1 MRSRAL
7 LQSIAAAI
15 ADSTLLTAQEQEPA
29 APRYRVEAERLSDIE
44 SGDYREERLFGGFRF
59 TIPSMKLEVRGNNA
73 LLLLDIEAAHAM
85 FASPSTTGL
94 PRRGIDM
101 PAPRRRLSP
110 EELRTRLERTMQAVG
125 QDVSAPEDGSA
136 DRALDL
142 VRYIYFEGGITVVR
156 DGVEVIRCDRLWISP
171 LDDRI
176 VVENAEIRY
185 QTGTKATS
193 STLVVRGPRLVKSG
207 GRWTGRDLTIT
218 TCTAGEPHVALASGE
233 VEIIER
239 PGEFEVISR
248 GQSLQIGGTNLM
260 PLPDAHFFTASQ
272 SEFPIRRVR
281 GGYSSTE
288 GFEAEVLLGTT
299 WNGTGG
305 ALHHAITGRPASEF
319 RGEWELGLGWIQER
333 GEPISG
339 AVEYRVDGLY
349 EGRTDV
355 YGLDDSGKNIREV
368 VRNLDG
374 SLINDT
380 GRGLFRT
387 QNRVRLGTDTHLDLT
402 AFAATDPA
410 VLPEFFGGDYRS
422 KELPETSAYLHHSS
436 GSHLFT
442 VGTRHNLDDFSYRD
456 NRALANRFVEEEPVV
471 TWNWIAQPIAE
482 TPWETPVVLDV
493 AAEIGERRSKY
504 DPLAT
509 ATINDRTLRADQ
521 RIEIS
526 APFHFAELNFRPYVA
541 GSGTYYDQ
549 TVDGRDDARIAWEA
563 GFEVGTRL
571 SRSWHWTDEEGEQSL
586 RHVIAP
592 KITFA
597 DRFRVDD
604 SPSEFYQFD
613 ATDALTEQNL
623 IRFELRNLVQRMD
636 PVDGTPQPRDF
647 LMVDLAQDLWPN
659 AGRDNQGDQ
668 LGLLYYDVIVRP
680 KANWLPFDNFS
691 FALYGDHDWNDG
703 LRTLDT
709 ELRFGPLAGIS
720 WGADYRTDSEV
731 QGAVGVSASTTLFG
745 RWNAYARSLYDLDRD
760 QFLTYG
766 FGLRRNDHDW
776 SIALNVGYNPFT
788 EETSFRIEFEPRLG
802 GISRRHEDRFGG
814 SELHDT
820 GLAARY

>member
-1 MRSRAL
+1 MRSRLFLRGIVATIAASAL
-7 LQSIAAAI
+7 LS
-15 ADSTLLTAQEQEPA
+15 AQEDTPSEM
-29 APRYRVEAERLSDIE
+29 RYRIEAERLNDIE
-44 SGDYREERLFGGFRF
+44 TGDYREERLFGGFRF
-59 TIPSMKLEVRGNNA
+59 TIPSLKLEVRGNNA
-73 LLLLDIEAAHAM
+73 LLLLDLEAARAM
-85 FASPSTTGL
+85 FANPSSSGL
-94 PRRGIDM
+94 PRRGVDL

-125 QDVSAPEDGSA
+125 HAATTPDDGTA
-136 DRALDL
+136 DRALNL

-193 STLVVRGPRLVKSG
+193 STLVVRGPQLVKSG
-207 GRWTGRDLTIT
+207 ARWTGRDLTIT

-233 VEIIER
+233 VEILER

-248 GQSLQIGGTNLM
+248 GQTLQVGGTNIL

-288 GFEAEVLLGTT
+288 GFNAEVLVGTT

-305 ALHHAITGRPASEF
+305 AMHQAVTGRPASEF
-319 RGEWELGLGWIQER
+319 RGDWEFGLGWIQKR
-333 GEPISG
+333 GEPVSG
-339 AVEYRVDGLY
+339 AVDYRVDGLY
-349 EGRTDV
+349 EGRTEV
-355 YGLDDSGKNIREV
+355 YGLDDSGRNLREV
-368 VRNLDG
+368 IRNLDG
-374 SLINDT
+374 SLIDNSE
-380 GRGLFRT
+380 RGMFRT
-387 QNRVRLGTDTHLDLT
+387 QNRVRFGPDTHLDLT

-422 KELPETSAYLHHSS
+422 EKVPETSLYLHH
-436 GSHLFT
+436 GVGNHLFT
-442 VGTRHNLDDFSYRD
+442 VGTRHNLDNFSYRD
-456 NRALANRFVEEEPVV
+456 NRALADRFVEEEPVV

-482 TPWETPVVLDV
+482 TPWETPVMLDTAMEV
-493 AAEIGERRSKY
+493 GERHSKY
-504 DPLAT
+504 DPFAVAT
-509 ATINDRTLRADQ
+509 VSDRTLRADQ

-541 GSGTYYDQ
+541 GRGTWYDE
-549 TVDGRDDARIAWEA
+549 TIAGNSDGRIAWEA

-571 SRSWHWTDEEGEQSL
+571 QRSWHWTDEEGEQGL

-592 KITFA
+592 KVTFA
-597 DRFRVDD
+597 NRFRVDD
-604 SPSEFYQFD
+604 APSEFHQFD

-623 IRFELRNLVQRMD
+623 IRFEVRNLLERME
-636 PVDGTPQPRDF
+636 PVDGTTQPRDF

-659 AGRDNQGDQ
+659 AGRDNQGEE

-680 KANWLPFDNFS
+680 KANWLTLDNLS
-691 FALYGDHDWNDG
+691 FALYGDHDWKNG

-709 ELRFGPLAGIS
+709 EVRFGPIAGIT

-731 QGAVGVSASTTLFG
+731 QGAVGVSAATQLFG

-760 QFLTYG
+760 EFLTYG

-802 GISRRHEDRFGG
+802 GVSRRHEDHFGG